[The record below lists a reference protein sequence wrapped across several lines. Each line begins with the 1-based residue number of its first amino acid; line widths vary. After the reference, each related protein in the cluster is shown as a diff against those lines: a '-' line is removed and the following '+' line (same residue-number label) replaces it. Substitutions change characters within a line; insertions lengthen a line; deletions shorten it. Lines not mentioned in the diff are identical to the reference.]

1 MFSFYYF
8 IIRRVRLS
16 ILFVRQISTYQTLRS
31 VKYSYYLIIRTKPKI
46 LFDKL
51 LFFLHNFIDM
61 NRKNEKTLSV
71 SEQYNVAKAK
81 KIAIILILL
90 ALVFLFFVVSVFV
103 GSGTLSFKEVFLAI
117 FNKGSETARLI
128 VRRIRFPRVI
138 AALIAGGGLAV
149 SGLVMQTVLK
159 NPLASPTTLGVSN
172 AAVFG
177 ANFAII
183 VVGAGAFHSTHG
195 SWLSI
200 SNPYLVSTFS
210 FLSAIIAAG
219 SILLLARLKNLNA
232 SAIVLAGV
240 AVSAIFQAGTTLIQY
255 FASDTQVASAVYWT
269 FGDLGRA
276 SYKTDLIMFIV
287 VAVSTL
293 FFFLKRWDFS
303 AMSGGLAY
311 AKTLGVNTRFMTIM
325 SLLLASLIT
334 SVTVSFLGIIGF
346 VGLTAPQFMKRIVG
360 DDYRYLLPSSFLAG
374 ALLLLISDILGR
386 LPIFGTSVPVGVVT
400 SLIGGPVFLAILLR
414 RKKNESEN
422 I

>member
-1 MFSFYYF
+1 M
-8 IIRRVRLS
+8 
-16 ILFVRQISTYQTLRS
+16 
-31 VKYSYYLIIRTKPKI
+31 
-46 LFDKL
+46 FDKR

-81 KIAIILILL
+81 KLAIIFILL

-159 NPLASPTTLGVSN
+159 NPLASPPTLGVSN

-303 AMSGGLAY
+303 AMSGGIAY

-360 DDYRYLLPSSFLAG
+360 DDYRFLLPSSFLAG

>member
-1 MFSFYYF
+1 M
-8 IIRRVRLS
+8 
-16 ILFVRQISTYQTLRS
+16 
-31 VKYSYYLIIRTKPKI
+31 
-46 LFDKL
+46 FDKL

-303 AMSGGLAY
+303 AMSGGIAY
-311 AKTLGVNTRFMTIM
+311 AKTLGVNTPFMTIM

-334 SVTVSFLGIIGF
+334 SITVSFLGIIGF

>member
-1 MFSFYYF
+1 M
-8 IIRRVRLS
+8 
-16 ILFVRQISTYQTLRS
+16 
-31 VKYSYYLIIRTKPKI
+31 
-46 LFDKL
+46 FDKL
-51 LFFLHNFIDM
+51 LYFLHNFIDM

-303 AMSGGLAY
+303 AMSGGIAY

-360 DDYRYLLPSSFLAG
+360 DDYRFLLPSSFLAG

>member
-1 MFSFYYF
+1 M
-8 IIRRVRLS
+8 
-16 ILFVRQISTYQTLRS
+16 
-31 VKYSYYLIIRTKPKI
+31 
-46 LFDKL
+46 FDKL

-81 KIAIILILL
+81 KIAIIFILL

-293 FFFLKRWDFS
+293 FFFSKRWDFS

-360 DDYRYLLPSSFLAG
+360 DDYRYLLPSSFFAG

>member
-1 MFSFYYF
+1 M
-8 IIRRVRLS
+8 
-16 ILFVRQISTYQTLRS
+16 
-31 VKYSYYLIIRTKPKI
+31 
-46 LFDKL
+46 FDKR

-81 KIAIILILL
+81 KLAIIFILL

-360 DDYRYLLPSSFLAG
+360 DDYRFLLPSSFLAG
-374 ALLLLISDILGR
+374 ALLLLISDILGH

>member
-1 MFSFYYF
+1 M
-8 IIRRVRLS
+8 
-16 ILFVRQISTYQTLRS
+16 
-31 VKYSYYLIIRTKPKI
+31 
-46 LFDKL
+46 FDKL

-81 KIAIILILL
+81 KIAIIFILL

-255 FASDTQVASAVYWT
+255 FASDTQVASAVNWT

-360 DDYRYLLPSSFLAG
+360 DDYRFLLPSSFLAG

>member
-1 MFSFYYF
+1 M
-8 IIRRVRLS
+8 
-16 ILFVRQISTYQTLRS
+16 
-31 VKYSYYLIIRTKPKI
+31 
-46 LFDKL
+46 FDKL

-303 AMSGGLAY
+303 AMSGGIAY

-325 SLLLASLIT
+325 SLLLASFIT

>member
-1 MFSFYYF
+1 M
-8 IIRRVRLS
+8 
-16 ILFVRQISTYQTLRS
+16 
-31 VKYSYYLIIRTKPKI
+31 
-46 LFDKL
+46 FDKR

-81 KIAIILILL
+81 KLAIILILL

-303 AMSGGLAY
+303 AMSGGIAY

-360 DDYRYLLPSSFLAG
+360 DDYRFLLPSSFLAG

-414 RKKNESEN
+414 RKRNESEN

>member
-1 MFSFYYF
+1 M
-8 IIRRVRLS
+8 
-16 ILFVRQISTYQTLRS
+16 
-31 VKYSYYLIIRTKPKI
+31 
-46 LFDKL
+46 FDKL

-303 AMSGGLAY
+303 AMSGGIAH

-346 VGLTAPQFMKRIVG
+346 IGLTAPQFMKRIVG
-360 DDYRYLLPSSFLAG
+360 DDYRFLLPSSFLAG

>member
-1 MFSFYYF
+1 M
-8 IIRRVRLS
+8 
-16 ILFVRQISTYQTLRS
+16 
-31 VKYSYYLIIRTKPKI
+31 
-46 LFDKL
+46 FDKL
-51 LFFLHNFIDM
+51 LIFLHNFIDM

-287 VAVSTL
+287 VSVSTL

-303 AMSGGLAY
+303 AMSGGIAY

>member
-1 MFSFYYF
+1 M
-8 IIRRVRLS
+8 
-16 ILFVRQISTYQTLRS
+16 
-31 VKYSYYLIIRTKPKI
+31 
-46 LFDKL
+46 FDKL

-71 SEQYNVAKAK
+71 SEQYNVVRAK
-81 KIAIILILL
+81 KLAIILILL

-303 AMSGGLAY
+303 AMSGGIAY

>member
-1 MFSFYYF
+1 M
-8 IIRRVRLS
+8 
-16 ILFVRQISTYQTLRS
+16 
-31 VKYSYYLIIRTKPKI
+31 
-46 LFDKL
+46 FDKL

-71 SEQYNVAKAK
+71 SEQYNVVKAK

-303 AMSGGLAY
+303 AMSGGIAY

>member
-1 MFSFYYF
+1 M
-8 IIRRVRLS
+8 
-16 ILFVRQISTYQTLRS
+16 
-31 VKYSYYLIIRTKPKI
+31 
-46 LFDKL
+46 FDKL

-90 ALVFLFFVVSVFV
+90 AIVFLFFVVSVFV

-360 DDYRYLLPSSFLAG
+360 DDYRFLLPSSFLAG

>member
-1 MFSFYYF
+1 M
-8 IIRRVRLS
+8 
-16 ILFVRQISTYQTLRS
+16 
-31 VKYSYYLIIRTKPKI
+31 
-46 LFDKL
+46 FDKL

-117 FNKGSETARLI
+117 FNKGNETARLI

-200 SNPYLVSTFS
+200 SNPYLVSIFS

>member
-1 MFSFYYF
+1 M
-8 IIRRVRLS
+8 
-16 ILFVRQISTYQTLRS
+16 
-31 VKYSYYLIIRTKPKI
+31 
-46 LFDKL
+46 FDKR

-90 ALVFLFFVVSVFV
+90 AFVFLFFVVSVFV

>member
-1 MFSFYYF
+1 M
-8 IIRRVRLS
+8 
-16 ILFVRQISTYQTLRS
+16 
-31 VKYSYYLIIRTKPKI
+31 
-46 LFDKL
+46 FDKR

-81 KIAIILILL
+81 KIAILLILL

-287 VAVSTL
+287 VSVSTL

>member
-1 MFSFYYF
+1 M
-8 IIRRVRLS
+8 
-16 ILFVRQISTYQTLRS
+16 
-31 VKYSYYLIIRTKPKI
+31 
-46 LFDKL
+46 FDKL

-303 AMSGGLAY
+303 AMSGGIAY

-414 RKKNESEN
+414 KKKNESEN

>member
-1 MFSFYYF
+1 M
-8 IIRRVRLS
+8 
-16 ILFVRQISTYQTLRS
+16 
-31 VKYSYYLIIRTKPKI
+31 
-46 LFDKL
+46 FDKL

-81 KIAIILILL
+81 KIAIIFILL

-386 LPIFGTSVPVGVVT
+386 LPIFGTSVPVGVIT

>member
-1 MFSFYYF
+1 M
-8 IIRRVRLS
+8 
-16 ILFVRQISTYQTLRS
+16 
-31 VKYSYYLIIRTKPKI
+31 
-46 LFDKL
+46 FDKL

-138 AALIAGGGLAV
+138 AALVAGGGLAV

-303 AMSGGLAY
+303 AMSGGIAY

-360 DDYRYLLPSSFLAG
+360 DDYRYLLPSAFLAG

>member
-1 MFSFYYF
+1 M
-8 IIRRVRLS
+8 
-16 ILFVRQISTYQTLRS
+16 
-31 VKYSYYLIIRTKPKI
+31 
-46 LFDKL
+46 FDKL

-138 AALIAGGGLAV
+138 AALVAGGGLAV

-303 AMSGGLAY
+303 AMSGGIAY

-346 VGLTAPQFMKRIVG
+346 IGLTAPQFMKRIVG

>member
-1 MFSFYYF
+1 M
-8 IIRRVRLS
+8 
-16 ILFVRQISTYQTLRS
+16 
-31 VKYSYYLIIRTKPKI
+31 
-46 LFDKL
+46 FDKL

-287 VAVSTL
+287 VAISTL

-303 AMSGGLAY
+303 AMSGGIAY

-360 DDYRYLLPSSFLAG
+360 DDYRFLLPSSFLAG

>member
-1 MFSFYYF
+1 M
-8 IIRRVRLS
+8 
-16 ILFVRQISTYQTLRS
+16 
-31 VKYSYYLIIRTKPKI
+31 
-46 LFDKL
+46 FDKL

-61 NRKNEKTLSV
+61 NRKNEKSLSV

-360 DDYRYLLPSSFLAG
+360 DDYRFLLPSSFLAG

>member
-1 MFSFYYF
+1 M
-8 IIRRVRLS
+8 
-16 ILFVRQISTYQTLRS
+16 
-31 VKYSYYLIIRTKPKI
+31 
-46 LFDKL
+46 FDKR

-81 KIAIILILL
+81 KIAILLILL

>member
-1 MFSFYYF
+1 M
-8 IIRRVRLS
+8 
-16 ILFVRQISTYQTLRS
+16 
-31 VKYSYYLIIRTKPKI
+31 
-46 LFDKL
+46 FDKL

-303 AMSGGLAY
+303 AMSGGIAY
-311 AKTLGVNTRFMTIM
+311 AKTIGVNTRFMTIM

>member
-1 MFSFYYF
+1 M
-8 IIRRVRLS
+8 
-16 ILFVRQISTYQTLRS
+16 
-31 VKYSYYLIIRTKPKI
+31 
-46 LFDKL
+46 FDKL

-81 KIAIILILL
+81 KIAIIFILL

-303 AMSGGLAY
+303 AMSGGIAY

-386 LPIFGTSVPVGVVT
+386 LPIFGTSVPVGVIT

>member
-1 MFSFYYF
+1 M
-8 IIRRVRLS
+8 
-16 ILFVRQISTYQTLRS
+16 
-31 VKYSYYLIIRTKPKI
+31 
-46 LFDKL
+46 FDKR

-61 NRKNEKTLSV
+61 NRMNEKTRSV

-303 AMSGGLAY
+303 AMSGGIAY
-311 AKTLGVNTRFMTIM
+311 AKTLGVNTRFMTII

-360 DDYRYLLPSSFLAG
+360 DDYRFLLPSSFLAG

>member
-1 MFSFYYF
+1 M
-8 IIRRVRLS
+8 
-16 ILFVRQISTYQTLRS
+16 
-31 VKYSYYLIIRTKPKI
+31 
-46 LFDKL
+46 FDKR
-51 LFFLHNFIDM
+51 LFFLHNFINM

-360 DDYRYLLPSSFLAG
+360 DDYRFLLPSSFLAG

>member
-1 MFSFYYF
+1 M
-8 IIRRVRLS
+8 
-16 ILFVRQISTYQTLRS
+16 
-31 VKYSYYLIIRTKPKI
+31 
-46 LFDKL
+46 FDKL

-303 AMSGGLAY
+303 AMTGGLAY

-386 LPIFGTSVPVGVVT
+386 LPIFGTSVPVGVIT

>member
-1 MFSFYYF
+1 M
-8 IIRRVRLS
+8 
-16 ILFVRQISTYQTLRS
+16 
-31 VKYSYYLIIRTKPKI
+31 
-46 LFDKL
+46 FDKRP
-51 LFFLHNFIDM
+51 FFLHNFIDM

-81 KIAIILILL
+81 KIAIIFILL

-303 AMSGGLAY
+303 AMSGGIAY

-360 DDYRYLLPSSFLAG
+360 DDYRFLLPSSFLAG

>member
-1 MFSFYYF
+1 M
-8 IIRRVRLS
+8 
-16 ILFVRQISTYQTLRS
+16 
-31 VKYSYYLIIRTKPKI
+31 
-46 LFDKL
+46 FDKR

-81 KIAIILILL
+81 KIAIIFILL

-303 AMSGGLAY
+303 AMSGGIAY

-346 VGLTAPQFMKRIVG
+346 VGLTAPQIMKRIVG

-400 SLIGGPVFLAILLR
+400 SLIGGPVFLTILLR

>member
-1 MFSFYYF
+1 M
-8 IIRRVRLS
+8 
-16 ILFVRQISTYQTLRS
+16 
-31 VKYSYYLIIRTKPKI
+31 
-46 LFDKL
+46 FDKL

-71 SEQYNVAKAK
+71 SEQYNVVRAK

-103 GSGTLSFKEVFLAI
+103 GSGTLSFKEVFLTI

-138 AALIAGGGLAV
+138 AALIVGGGLAV

-303 AMSGGLAY
+303 AMSGGIAY

>member
-1 MFSFYYF
+1 M
-8 IIRRVRLS
+8 
-16 ILFVRQISTYQTLRS
+16 
-31 VKYSYYLIIRTKPKI
+31 
-46 LFDKL
+46 FDKL

-183 VVGAGAFHSTHG
+183 VIGAGAFHSTHG

-303 AMSGGLAY
+303 AMSGGIAY

-334 SVTVSFLGIIGF
+334 SITVSFLGIIGF

-386 LPIFGTSVPVGVVT
+386 LPIFGTSVPVGVIT

>member
-1 MFSFYYF
+1 M
-8 IIRRVRLS
+8 
-16 ILFVRQISTYQTLRS
+16 
-31 VKYSYYLIIRTKPKI
+31 
-46 LFDKL
+46 FDKC

-303 AMSGGLAY
+303 AMSGGIAY

>member
-1 MFSFYYF
+1 M
-8 IIRRVRLS
+8 
-16 ILFVRQISTYQTLRS
+16 
-31 VKYSYYLIIRTKPKI
+31 
-46 LFDKL
+46 FDKL

-61 NRKNEKTLSV
+61 DRKNEKTLSV

-287 VAVSTL
+287 VAVATL

>member
-1 MFSFYYF
+1 M
-8 IIRRVRLS
+8 
-16 ILFVRQISTYQTLRS
+16 
-31 VKYSYYLIIRTKPKI
+31 
-46 LFDKL
+46 FDKL

-293 FFFLKRWDFS
+293 FFFSKRWDFS

-325 SLLLASLIT
+325 SLLFASLIT

>member
-1 MFSFYYF
+1 M
-8 IIRRVRLS
+8 
-16 ILFVRQISTYQTLRS
+16 
-31 VKYSYYLIIRTKPKI
+31 
-46 LFDKL
+46 FDKL

-210 FLSAIIAAG
+210 FLSAIIAAS

-303 AMSGGLAY
+303 AMSGGIAY

>member
-1 MFSFYYF
+1 M
-8 IIRRVRLS
+8 
-16 ILFVRQISTYQTLRS
+16 
-31 VKYSYYLIIRTKPKI
+31 
-46 LFDKL
+46 FDKC

-71 SEQYNVAKAK
+71 SEQYNVVRAK
-81 KIAIILILL
+81 KLAIILILL

-303 AMSGGLAY
+303 AMSGGIAY

>member
-1 MFSFYYF
+1 M
-8 IIRRVRLS
+8 
-16 ILFVRQISTYQTLRS
+16 
-31 VKYSYYLIIRTKPKI
+31 
-46 LFDKL
+46 FDKL

-90 ALVFLFFVVSVFV
+90 AIVFLFFVVSVFV

-303 AMSGGLAY
+303 AMSGGIAY

-360 DDYRYLLPSSFLAG
+360 DDYRFLLPSSFLAG

>member
-1 MFSFYYF
+1 M
-8 IIRRVRLS
+8 
-16 ILFVRQISTYQTLRS
+16 
-31 VKYSYYLIIRTKPKI
+31 
-46 LFDKL
+46 FDKL

-138 AALIAGGGLAV
+138 AALVAGGGLAV

-303 AMSGGLAY
+303 AMSGGIAY

-400 SLIGGPVFLAILLR
+400 SLIGGPVFLTILLR

>member
-1 MFSFYYF
+1 M
-8 IIRRVRLS
+8 
-16 ILFVRQISTYQTLRS
+16 
-31 VKYSYYLIIRTKPKI
+31 
-46 LFDKL
+46 FDKL

-81 KIAIILILL
+81 KIAILLILL
-90 ALVFLFFVVSVFV
+90 AIVFLFFVVSVFV

-149 SGLVMQTVLK
+149 SGLVIQTVLK

-293 FFFLKRWDFS
+293 FFFSKRWDFS